1 MARKEAAL
9 GCFALAQQLEKEYWS
24 DGDAVA
30 VDAARDGNLEPLL
43 GAVVTRLFGA
53 GMKVAEAHAIVHDQ
67 DDREVWNESECALV
81 VERKALH
88 VHMAVKFEPKEGG
101 TLAAIAK
108 AVGLE
113 PQYIEKAGKG
123 RYGWDNLMSYLIH
136 AKDEDKH
143 QYSPDAVVSYVPAG
157 GKTYK
162 AYAMEHQADWIKGRA
177 VKTRAKAEASI
188 DDLEAKILE
197 GEVTRSQIILTDQY
211 YSIYARYKRRCDDA
225 FEIYGERRAYKTIQ
239 ALQDGDFK
247 LTVFFIT
254 GQAGAGKTRF
264 SKRFVD
270 AIADYSEQ
278 GGGDRWRICQTAA
291 TNPLDDYTGEEI
303 LFMDD
308 VRGGSLSASDWLKLL
323 DPYNISPGSARYHNK
338 LPACRCIVIT
348 SSKEPLEFFYYA
360 KQIGGDRS
368 EALDQFMRRIQSTVR
383 VIHADEFTGTEYRIA
398 DSQRTEPRMVP
409 APGSSGLMVRLSYGF
424 GEEQRMDEAAALAY
438 LIGKVDEN
446 SGLVEKGRLAD
457 EAAEAAAAEED

>member
-1 MARKEAAL
+1 MARKSNDLRCCAL
-9 GCFALAQQLEKEYWS
+9 TQQLDPAYWAW
-24 DGDAVA
+24 G
-30 VDAARDGNLEPLL
+30 AAQPQPLDEARAGNVSPLL
-43 GAVVTRLFGA
+43 GQVVARLTAAAMAVT
-53 GMKVAEAHAIVHDQ
+53 EAYAILHDE
-67 DDREVWNESECALV
+67 DDREVWSESECALV
-81 VERKALH
+81 IERKALH
-88 VHMAVKFEPKEGG
+88 VHMAIKFEDGKGG
-101 TLAAIAK
+101 TTEKIAK

-123 RYGWDNLMSYLIH
+123 RYGWDNLLSYLIH

-143 QYSPDAVVSYVPAG
+143 QYSPDAVVSINS
-157 GKTYK
+157 KSYK
-162 AYAMEHQADWIKGRA
+162 VYAMEHRADWEKGRA
-177 VKTRAKAEASI
+177 AKTRAKAEESI

-197 GEVTRSQIILTDQY
+197 GQVTKSQIILTDQY
-211 YSIYARYKRRCDDA
+211 YAIYARYKRRCDDA

-270 AIADYSEQ
+270 AIADYSTRN
-278 GGGDRWRICQTAA
+278 GGDRWRICQTAA

-338 LPACRCIVIT
+338 VPACRCIVIT

-383 VIHADEFTGTEYRIA
+383 VIHADEFTEYRIA
-398 DSQRTEPRMVP
+398 DSQRTEPHMVP
-409 APGSSGLMVRLSYGF
+409 APGNAGIMVRLSYGF

-446 SGLVEKGRLAD
+446 SDLVEKGRLAD
-457 EAAEAAAAEED
+457 EAAEAAAAED

>member
-143 QYSPDAVVSYVPAG
+143 QYSPDAVV
-157 GKTYK
+157 K
-162 AYAMEHQADWIKGRA
+162 
-177 VKTRAKAEASI
+177 
-188 DDLEAKILE
+188 
-197 GEVTRSQIILTDQY
+197 DQY
-211 YSIYARYKRRCDDA
+211 SSIYARYKRRCDDA

>member
-1 MARKEAAL
+1 M
-9 GCFALAQQLEKEYWS
+9 
-24 DGDAVA
+24 
-30 VDAARDGNLEPLL
+30 
-43 GAVVTRLFGA
+43 
-53 GMKVAEAHAIVHDQ
+53 
-67 DDREVWNESECALV
+67 
-81 VERKALH
+81 
-88 VHMAVKFEPKEGG
+88 
-101 TLAAIAK
+101 
-108 AVGLE
+108 
-113 PQYIEKAGKG
+113 
-123 RYGWDNLMSYLIH
+123 
-136 AKDEDKH
+136 
-143 QYSPDAVVSYVPAG
+143 
-157 GKTYK
+157 
-162 AYAMEHQADWIKGRA
+162 
-177 VKTRAKAEASI
+177 
-188 DDLEAKILE
+188 
-197 GEVTRSQIILTDQY
+197 
-211 YSIYARYKRRCDDA
+211 
-225 FEIYGERRAYKTIQ
+225 
-239 ALQDGDFK
+239 
-247 LTVFFIT
+247 TVFFIT

-348 SSKEPLEFFYYA
+348 SSKRHP
-360 KQIGGDRS
+360 
-368 EALDQFMRRIQSTVR
+368 STVR

-457 EAAEAAAAEED
+457 GAAEAAAAEED